1 MTNTYDHPV
10 AQLLTLGEVGMHDE
24 WADYATLGLT
34 STHIPA
40 LIQMA
45 LDKDLLWADSDTDE
59 VWAPLHAWRALG
71 QLRAESAVEPL
82 VTLFAYL
89 DEEIEDWIS
98 EDLPQ
103 ALGLIG
109 PAAIPVL
116 RDFLADA
123 THGVWARVAASESL
137 VRIVL
142 HDPASRNDVIPI
154 LSAQLARFAEQER
167 NLNACLVADLVSG
180 LHAAE
185 AAPIIEQAFAADAV
199 DLMMMGDWED
209 VQIEL
214 GLLTRRKTSQ
224 RDYAALEMPEI
235 VDTRR
240 VLQAFAEQ
248 QRAESP
254 QPARLPGRNDPCWCG
269 SGKKYKHCHMQAD
282 RQG

>member
-1 MTNTYDHPV
+1 MANTYDHPV
-10 AQLLTLGEVGMHDE
+10 ARLLTLGDVRGQRE
-24 WADYATLGLT
+24 WADYVALGLT
-34 STHIPA
+34 ETYIPD

-45 LDKDLLWADSDTDE
+45 LDEALLWADSDTDE

-71 QLRAESAVEPL
+71 QLRAETAVEPL

-89 DEEIEDWIS
+89 DEDMEDWIS

-103 ALGLIG
+103 AFGLIG

-123 THGVWARVAASESL
+123 AHGVWVRVAAAESL
-137 VRIVL
+137 VRVVL

-214 GLLTRRKTSQ
+214 GLLAERQTPQ
-224 RDYAALEMPEI
+224 RDYQAIEMPE
-235 VDTRR
+235 VVETRR
-240 VLQAFAEQ
+240 MLQAFKEQ
-248 QRAESP
+248 FHAQSAKI
-254 QPARLPGRNDPCWCG
+254 ARSLGRNDPCWCG
-269 SGKKYKHCHMQAD
+269 SGKKYKHYHMQAD